1 MHHPNNGLCPH
12 GRQRSGRDDFESRL
26 ISALPLPAQP
36 FLRRTKPKR
45 GQFLRFQ
52 PTLVFLALCA
62 AGWTAL
68 RAEDFQGSAHK
79 LDFDGPPIGY
89 STRDASDPVARL
101 DGTLADA
108 AAGAQPYDAQF
119 GYLPRVLELLRVPVS
134 SQMLVF
140 SKTSVQRRSI
150 DPSNPRALYFSD
162 EVYVGFIPGASE
174 IEIAAVDPDLGTVF
188 YTVHQ
193 DREEPLRFKRSNEC
207 LSCHGAARSMGV
219 PGFVLRSLDTDDE
232 GEIIPAT
239 DTSAV
244 THCTPVAERWG
255 GWYVTNAPADWGH
268 RGNRPGQDEQSEA
281 QKRRLL
287 GKIGASKR
295 YPFPGSDTLAL
306 LVHDHQTHM
315 HNYITRLHM
324 EGKQRI
330 VEYGHV
336 RYLDIQIRAFLRYL
350 LFTEEALL
358 PSPLKPSPGFID
370 AFQQEAKRDSKGRS
384 LRDFDLQTRL
394 FKYPCSFLL
403 DSEAFRKLP
412 EMVRQK
418 IMDRLHVVL
427 LGEDPHAD
435 FAGITAADRRAVL
448 EILRDTCP
456 DLTHG
461 W

>member
-1 MHHPNNGLCPH
+1 MPVGALLWLMFFGFTGL
-12 GRQRSGRDDFESRL
+12 L
-26 ISALPLPAQP
+26 
-36 FLRRTKPKR
+36 
-45 GQFLRFQ
+45 
-52 PTLVFLALCA
+52 
-62 AGWTAL
+62 AL

-79 LDFDGPPIGY
+79 VDFDAPPISY
-89 STRDASDPVARL
+89 STRTATDPVARL
-101 DGTLADA
+101 DETLGDA
-108 AAGAQPYDAQF
+108 VAGAQPYDPRF

-162 EVYVGFIPGASE
+162 DVYVGYIPGASE
-174 IEIAAVDPDLGTVF
+174 IELAAVDADLGTVF

-239 DTSAV
+239 DTSSV

-255 GWYVTNAPADWGH
+255 GWYVSDAPADWVH
-268 RGNRPGQDEQSEA
+268 RGNHPGQDEQSEA
-281 QKRRLL
+281 QRRRLL
-287 GKIGASKR
+287 SKIGGSKR
-295 YPFPGSDTLAL
+295 YMVSGSDTLAL

-315 HNYITRLHM
+315 HNYITRLHL
-324 EGKQRI
+324 EGLQRI

-336 RYLDIQIRAFLRYL
+336 RYLDIQVRAFLRYL
-350 LFTEEALL
+350 LFTEEAPL
-358 PSPLKPSPGFID
+358 PSPLQAASEFVD
-370 AFQQEAKRDSKGRS
+370 AFQKDAKRDSKGRS
-384 LRDFDLQTRL
+384 LRDFDLKNRL

-403 DSEAFRKLP
+403 DTEAFRKLP
-412 EMVRQK
+412 DMVRQK
-418 IMDRLHVVL
+418 ILDRLHTVL

-435 FAGITAADRRAVL
+435 FAGIPAADRLAVL
-448 EILRDTCP
+448 EILRETCP
-456 DLTHG
+456 DLTKG

>member
-1 MHHPNNGLCPH
+1 L
-12 GRQRSGRDDFESRL
+12 L
-26 ISALPLPAQP
+26 
-36 FLRRTKPKR
+36 
-45 GQFLRFQ
+45 
-52 PTLVFLALCA
+52 LALYA
-62 AGWTAL
+62 TGWKAL
-68 RAEDFQGSAHK
+68 WAEDFQGSAHK

-89 STRDASDPVARL
+89 STRDATDPVARL
-101 DGTLADA
+101 DETLGD
-108 AAGAQPYDAQF
+108 AGAGTQPYDPRF

-162 EVYVGFIPGASE
+162 DVYVGFIPGASE
-174 IEIAAVDPDLGTVF
+174 IEIAAVDADLGTVF

-232 GEIIPAT
+232 GEVVPAT

-255 GWYVTNAPADWGH
+255 GWYVTNAPADWVH
-268 RGNRPGQDEQSEA
+268 RANHPGQDEQSEA

-295 YPFPGSDTLAL
+295 YPFSGSDTLAL

-315 HNYITRLHM
+315 HNYITRLQM

-336 RYLDIQIRAFLRYL
+336 RYLDTQVRAFLRYL
-350 LFTEEALL
+350 LFTEEASL
-358 PSPLKPSPGFID
+358 PSPMKPAPGFVD
-370 AFQQEAKRDSKGRS
+370 AFQKDAKRDSKGRS

-418 IMDRLHVVL
+418 ILDRLHTVL

-435 FAGITAADRRAVL
+435 FAGIPAAGRRAVL
-448 EILRDTCP
+448 EILRETCP
-456 DLTHG
+456 DLTQG

>member
-1 MHHPNNGLCPH
+1 MVQPRKGRHPNGGQH
-12 GRQRSGRDDFESRL
+12 FGRDVFESR
-26 ISALPLPAQP
+26 
-36 FLRRTKPKR
+36 FTLRGLFVPKR
-45 GQFLRFQ
+45 VQCSGPPKDRRSPWGRAL
-52 PTLVFLALCA
+52 LWLLALGM
-62 AGWTAL
+62 AGWPAL

-79 LDFDGPPIGY
+79 LDFDDPPIGY
-89 STRDASDPVARL
+89 STRTANDAVARL
-101 DGTLADA
+101 DETLGDA
-108 AAGAQPYDAQF
+108 ASPHPFDPKF

-162 EVYVGFIPGASE
+162 DVYVGFIPGASE
-174 IEIAAVDPDLGTVF
+174 IEIAAVDADLGTVF

-193 DREEPLRFKRSNEC
+193 DGEEPLRFKRSNEC

-232 GEIIPAT
+232 GEVIPVT

-268 RGNRPGQDEQSEA
+268 RGNHPGQDDQSEA
-281 QKRRLL
+281 QRRRLL
-287 GKIGASKR
+287 SKIGASKR
-295 YPFPGSDTLAL
+295 YPFSGSDTLAL

-315 HNYITRLHM
+315 HNYITRIHM
-324 EGKQRI
+324 EGKQRLF
-330 VEYGHV
+330 EYGHV

-350 LFTEEALL
+350 LFTEAASL
-358 PSPLKPSPGFID
+358 PSPLKAAPGFID
-370 AFQQEAKRDSKGRS
+370 DFLKDAKRDSKGRS

-412 EMVRQK
+412 GMVRQK
-418 IMDRLHVVL
+418 ILERLHAVL
-427 LGEDPHAD
+427 LGEDPHSD
-435 FAGITAADRRAVL
+435 FAGIPAEERRAVL
-448 EILRDTCP
+448 EILRETCP
-456 DLTHG
+456 DLTQG